1 MPVFEQ
7 ALKTTLSDGKNV
19 IVTMSPI
26 AKKRSKHAQCLRLQK
41 NVQSTPNLDE
51 GMSPFKAFPVAP
63 SIIKL

>member
-26 AKKRSKHAQCLRLQK
+26 AKKRSKHAEFGRRY
-41 NVQSTPNLDE
+41 VTFQS
-51 GMSPFKAFPVAP
+51 VP
-63 SIIKL
+63 SGTVHN